1 MQFHEVYDKELLTF
15 FKSRRFQV
23 PKSGLVTYISSYF
36 QALAEM
42 SKAFEDPS
50 ELLKHEVAYCIGQ
63 MGMPEAIAS
72 LQYFES
78 NPLRIAHIPSSQRK
92 KYAFDAINI
101 ILDLWQE
108 VSG

>member
-1 MQFHEVYDKELLTF
+1 MYWCDKRPMKCTTRTGSEPCQNTAEHLDNVLF
-15 FKSRRFQV
+15 
-23 PKSGLVTYISSYF
+23 
-36 QALAEM
+36 LAEEIF
-42 SKAFEDPS
+42 SP
-50 ELLKHEVAYCIGQ
+50 LQ

>member
-1 MQFHEVYDKELLTF
+1 MYHKNTIKNTVEYLDYVLFWIEEIFSPL
-15 FKSRRFQV
+15 
-23 PKSGLVTYISSYF
+23 
-36 QALAEM
+36 
-42 SKAFEDPS
+42 
-50 ELLKHEVAYCIGQ
+50 Q
-63 MGMPEAIAS
+63 MGMLEAITN

>member
-63 MGMPEAIAS
+63 MGMPEAVKILEDVLMDVNQEPIVRHEAGEA
-72 LQYFES
+72 LG
-78 NPLRIAHIPSSQRK
+78 
-92 KYAFDAINI
+92 AI
-101 ILDLWQE
+101 
-108 VSG
+108 GR